1 MRLAPKLTV
10 DAECVSRA
18 SRAVASMALARRAA
32 ASEVTVP
39 SGIEHETWMD
49 GYRSDDLTAAG
60 WITVAIMTCCTLGGL
75 LWVWWKSGRVAETV
89 SNGTQ
94 TLEEGGCAQDIPTR
108 VTITKHGKAA
118 QCRYD

>member
-1 MRLAPKLTV
+1 
-10 DAECVSRA
+10 
-18 SRAVASMALARRAA
+18 MALGRRAA

-75 LWVWWKSGRVAETV
+75 VWVWWKSGRVAETV

-108 VTITKHGKAA
+108 VMITKHGRAA